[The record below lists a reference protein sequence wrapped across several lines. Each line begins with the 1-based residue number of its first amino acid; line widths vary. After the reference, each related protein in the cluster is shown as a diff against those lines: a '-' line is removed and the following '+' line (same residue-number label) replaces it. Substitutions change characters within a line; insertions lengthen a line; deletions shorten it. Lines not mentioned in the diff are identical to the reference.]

1 MTEDRTRLFKAYRR
15 ASIGLAAAA
24 ILWIAAFLVGGL
36 NDSPANWL
44 IPIAAAAL
52 SVFFFAFSRKTTESE
67 K

>member
-1 MTEDRTRLFKAYRR
+1 MTEEKIKLTNAYRR
-15 ASIGLAAAA
+15 AAIGLAAAA
-24 ILWIAAFLVGGL
+24 ILWITAFLFGGL
-36 NDSPANWL
+36 DDSPANWL